1 MPNASTSTT
10 QAAVN
15 AAVSSSS
22 KVPADTSLK
31 TELADKVV
39 QNFHS
44 YFIYYQA
51 IFFIILSLVLFFIVR
66 VGLKRFL
73 KKMHKVAES
82 KNHQWNK
89 IIFKSIQ
96 KPSLGVLWV
105 ILISVLITFL
115 RPFFP
120 ILKVNLFYDVLRCT
134 IIFCLFW
141 FCMGLISGFKEHYS
155 SEVIKKSGTRD
166 VSGVHAIAKLLQIL
180 LFIVAILFILP
191 IFQVNI
197 SGLLTVGG
205 VSTIVLGFAAK
216 DMLTNFLG
224 GLMIYFDRPFAIGD
238 WISSPDRNIE
248 GTVEHIGWRL
258 SVIRSFDKRPIY
270 VPNGIFGQIVL
281 VNPSRMTN
289 RRIKQNIGVRY
300 DDSEVLPK
308 ILGGIRDMLAN
319 HPEIDQSK
327 ITLVN
332 LVAFSASSI
341 DFMIYTFTKTT
352 DWEKFQMIQDDVML
366 KCEAIVRENGAEC
379 AFPTTTLHIPE
390 GVRVDMAKQ

>member
-1 MPNASTSTT
+1 MPNTT
-10 QAAVN
+10 QAAVKI
-15 AAVSSSS
+15 AAT
-22 KVPADTSLK
+22 KVPADPSLK
-31 TELADKVV
+31 TELVDKVI
-39 QNFHS
+39 QNFHN

-51 IFFIILSLVLFFIVR
+51 IFFIILSIILFFIVR
-66 VGLKRFL
+66 IGLKRFV
-73 KKMHKVAES
+73 KKMEKIAES
-82 KNHQWNK
+82 KNQHWNK

-105 ILISVLITFL
+105 ILISLLLSFL
-115 RPFFP
+115 RPFFS
-120 ILKVNLFYDVLRCT
+120 ILDDKLFYDILRCAVV
-134 IIFCLFW
+134 FCLFW
-141 FCMGLISGFKEHYS
+141 FCMGLISGFKDHYS
-155 SEVIKKSGTRD
+155 EEVAKKTGSRD

-180 LFIVAILFILP
+180 LSIVAILFILP
-191 IFQVNI
+191 IFSVNI

-258 SVIRSFDKRPIY
+258 SIIRSFDKRPIY
-270 VPNGIFGQIVL
+270 VPNGVFGQIIL

-289 RRIKQNIGVRY
+289 RRIKKNIGVRY
-300 DDSEVLPK
+300 DDADVLPK

-319 HPEIDQSK
+319 HPEIDQGK
-327 ITLVN
+327 LTLVN
-332 LVAFSASSI
+332 LVEFSASSI

-352 DWEKFQMIQDDVML
+352 DWEKYQMIQDDVML
-366 KCEAIVRENGAEC
+366 KCEAIVREHGAEC
-379 AFPTTTLHIPE
+379 AFPTTTLHVPE
-390 GVRVDMAKQ
+390 GVSVDMANQ